1 MQKLSEEI
9 TPVFTPSI
17 FSSSEDGIIMSSIF
31 SGKLKIRLEKIRKRI
46 KIDNI
51 SIMRDAVFF
60 LNFKQTNDIERR
72 IVINAVAGDIA
83 FKFSKKEARIR
94 F

>member
-17 FSSSEDGIIMSSIF
+17 FSNREDGIIMSSIF
-31 SGKLKIRLEKIRKRI
+31 SGKFNIRLEKIRKRI

-51 SIMRDAVFF
+51 SIVRDAVFF
-60 LNFKQTNDIERR
+60 LNFKQTDDIERR